1 MDEREYLRS
10 YLETLGTVPKAAER
24 LGIPYPTLAGVLS
37 GYKGVGRNLA
47 ERLEAA
53 SNHYLDANRLIW
65 IRATR
70 TQKRKK

>member
-10 YLETLGTVPKAAER
+10 YLATLGSVPKAAKK
-24 LGIPYPTLAGVLS
+24 LGIPYPTLIGVLS

-47 ERLEAA
+47 ERLQAA
-53 SNHYLDANRLIW
+53 SNNYLDANRLIW

-70 TQKRKK
+70 KQKRK